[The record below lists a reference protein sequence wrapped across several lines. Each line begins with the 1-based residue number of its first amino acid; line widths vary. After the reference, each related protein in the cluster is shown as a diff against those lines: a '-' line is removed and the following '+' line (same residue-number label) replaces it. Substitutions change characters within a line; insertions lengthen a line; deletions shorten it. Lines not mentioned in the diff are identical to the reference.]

1 MRAITRGKTNLQNSR
16 LADWQIGRL
25 ADQPGEMGSTK
36 MGFSL
41 LCTLRGEDRV
51 FEVPGDANPTLG
63 QLARHLAAASGVEL
77 STLKLMTGKR
87 KPILPCADP
96 EMTVA
101 EAGGVRAWQLRRPA
115 GPPWRPDS
123 SVPSCRPGVRRPGPA
138 ARQHGAGGGG
148 GQARAEGRAVARRW
162 GQARRWGHARRP
174 PAEQLPALAA
184 SGRRPAP
191 LHLSPVHPL
200 RSELALQWRPPAAAA
215 NASPAASRLPAQG
228 GQGAAGAGELR
239 ARGAAGGAAPPG
251 LPHAWRCGVGA
262 GGRRQGQRAGGRGRG
277 QGAEAGGRGRVGI
290 AAGRTRPRR
299 LQPGGARPPPCCLPP
314 LARLPATSILYSN
327 QSNSPASRAP
337 EPPSGDFCF
346 QRYQV
351 LQLPGLS
358 PPPSQALKLLYRW
371 APGPPGRQGKRAR
384 RCAGGAALGVLPQR
398 CAPRGAADFA
408 GSGCCRRSSARP
420 GPRLRGLQ
428 QRPPRLRASPPP
440 CRIAADPGISGVM
453 AAHQWRVGLLSEM
466 PPEGKVGISAVCVLG
481 FNVNQGQVSAPC
493 HACSCQPR
501 PPPGAPLGPDPAAL
515 SPPQPNTPNGA
526 PQPTPPPQEISLRL
540 RTDDLR
546 GFRKY
551 ARIRETL
558 VHELAH
564 MVHSEHDS
572 SFKALN
578 SQVRAAPAR
587 VRAWRGAAPPCKSSL
602 GAGAARCLGGRLLQG
617 GVGRGAREGG
627 VGGCLSLRALVG
639 WARAAASSLPRRLC
653 ITRVLHQPVVGWA
666 APPSAAPCPPPLL
679 PAAAQGVRGLG
690 LAGQGR
696 AVAGQPGFRRR

>member
-440 CRIAADPGISGVM
+440 LQDRRGPRHQRRDGCAPVARGAAERDAAGGQSGHQRGVRAGLQRQPGPGERAVPCLQLPAP
-453 AAHQWRVGLLSEM
+453 AAAGGAARPRPRSTQ
-466 PPEGKVGISAVCVLG
+466 PPPTQHPQRRPPTHS
-481 FNVNQGQVSAPC
+481 
-493 HACSCQPR
+493 
-501 PPPGAPLGPDPAAL
+501 PPPGDQPAAAHGR
-515 SPPQPNTPNGA
+515 PA
-526 PQPTPPPQEISLRL
+526 RL
-540 RTDDLR
+540 P
-546 GFRKY
+546 
-551 ARIRETL
+551 
-558 VHELAH
+558 
-564 MVHSEHDS
+564 
-572 SFKALN
+572 
-578 SQVRAAPAR
+578 QVRAHPGDAGAR
-587 VRAWRGAAPPCKSSL
+587 AGAHGAQRARLQLQGAQLPGARRAGEGACLAWR
-602 GAGAARCLGGRLLQG
+602 
-617 GVGRGAREGG
+617 
-627 VGGCLSLRALVG
+627 
-639 WARAAASSLPRRLC
+639 
-653 ITRVLHQPVVGWA
+653 
-666 APPSAAPCPPPLL
+666 SAAL
-679 PAAAQGVRGLG
+679 
-690 LAGQGR
+690 
-696 AVAGQPGFRRR
+696 